1 MWMRHLEDPIG
12 FTEWS
17 LKFDRKSAALL
28 ETPGQSSTGTKDKA
42 IFNFYQW
49 IIYYT
54 YMDNNLIRNCKN
66 VA

>member
-28 ETPGQSSTGTKDKA
+28 ETPGQSSTGTKDKV
-42 IFNFYQW
+42 IFNFYLS
-49 IIYYT
+49 IICYT
-54 YMDNNLIRNCKN
+54 YMNKEL
-66 VA
+66 